1 MNEACSIIVS
11 TLQRGKL
18 YKWGPNHAADPIV
31 MRLQSTP
38 AEPGPGPGPQPSASA
53 RVTEQLE
60 VVLIQRK
67 DNSTLPS
74 FGLTWSSDVI
84 DF

>member
-1 MNEACSIIVS
+1 
-11 TLQRGKL
+11 
-18 YKWGPNHAADPIV
+18 
-31 MRLQSTP
+31 MRLQSTL
-38 AEPGPGPGPQPSASA
+38 AEPGPQPSASA

-74 FGLTWSSDVI
+74 FGLSWSSDVI